1 MDWEK
6 YNFKDVFRLRIRIC
20 LLIVLVIFI
29 LGFFFSPEVEVK
41 REVVDPDDSPIRI
54 IPVPSNE
61 VVNIAEI
68 PKNDPNKILDKKS
81 CDYRKT
87 ENKVDVTIDDPFKNG
102 KNPNVGFGE
111 PIYIPHQVKPKPLN
125 LDKVKF
131 EYPKSMKMLGVEGIV
146 YLQLF
151 IDKNG
156 NVRNVVLMNSLHPA
170 LEKVAVEN
178 AWKIEFSPAEQR
190 DKPVAV
196 WYAFW
201 VEFKLE

>member
-1 MDWEK
+1 MDGQK
-6 YNFKDVFRLRIRIC
+6 YSLKDVFRLRIRIC
-20 LLIVLVIFI
+20 ILLVLVVFI
-29 LGFFFSPEVEVK
+29 LGFIFSPEVKIE
-41 REVVDPDDSPIRI
+41 REIAPPPAQPPIPFEPTEEMVDID
-54 IPVPSNE
+54 
-61 VVNIAEI
+61 EI
-68 PKNDPNKILDKKS
+68 PTNDPNKILDKKS
-81 CDYRKT
+81 YDDKKT
-87 ENKVDVTIDDPFKNG
+87 ENKVDVTIDDPFKKD
-102 KNPNVGFGE
+102 KNPDVGFGE

-131 EYPKSMKMLGVEGIV
+131 EYPKSMKMLGVEGTV

-151 IDKNG
+151 IDKEG

-178 AWKIEFSPAEQR
+178 AWKIKFSPAEQR

-201 VEFKLE
+201 VEFKLD

>member
-29 LGFFFSPEVEVK
+29 LGFFFSPEVKTE
-41 REVVDPDDSPIRI
+41 REVVEPDDSPLRI
-54 IPVPSNE
+54 IPVPQDE

-68 PKNDPNKILDKKS
+68 PKNDPDKILDKKS
-81 CDYRKT
+81 YDDRKT
-87 ENKVDVTIDDPFKNG
+87 GNEVDVTVDDPFENV

-131 EYPKSMKMLGVEGIV
+131 EYPKSMRILGVEGIV

-151 IDKNG
+151 IDKKG

-178 AWKIEFSPAEQR
+178 AWKIKFSPAEQR

-201 VEFKLE
+201 VEFKIE

>member
-1 MDWEK
+1 MDGQK
-6 YNFKDVFRLRIRIC
+6 YSLKDVFRLRIRIC
-20 LLIVLVIFI
+20 LLLVLVVFI
-29 LGFFFSPEVEVK
+29 LGFIFSPEVKVERK
-41 REVVDPDDSPIRI
+41 VVDPPDPPFII
-54 IPVPSNE
+54 IPSPHE
-61 VVNIAEI
+61 EMVNVSKI

-81 CDYRKT
+81 YDDKKT
-87 ENKVDVTIDDPFKNG
+87 KNKVDIKIDDPFKNG
-102 KNPNVGFGE
+102 KSTDVGFEE
-111 PIYIPHQVKPKPLN
+111 PVYIPHQVKPKPLN

-131 EYPKSMKMLGVEGIV
+131 EYPKSMKMLGIEGTV

-151 IDKNG
+151 IDKEG

-178 AWKIEFSPAEQR
+178 AWKLKFSPAEQR
-190 DKPVAV
+190 DKTVAV